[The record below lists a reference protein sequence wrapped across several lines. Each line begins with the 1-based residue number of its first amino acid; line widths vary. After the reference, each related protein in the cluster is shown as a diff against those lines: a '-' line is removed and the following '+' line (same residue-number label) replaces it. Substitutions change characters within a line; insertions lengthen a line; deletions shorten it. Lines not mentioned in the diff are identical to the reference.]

1 MEELVY
7 KEMTGD
13 EEALDWRITRQV
25 MADQVLMQTLE
36 GSQAQ
41 GEKHAVIALV
51 EQGKLVETSIS
62 PEAAVKK
69 RFPFD
74 PVSLAFQYYD
84 PKDGVC
90 LVIVRDGKVVISL
103 NALRPPTQGGP
114 PASA

>member
-1 MEELVY
+1 MDDFVY
-7 KEMTGD
+7 KEMAPD
-13 EEALDWRITRQV
+13 EEALDWQITRQV
-25 MADQVLMQTLE
+25 MADEVLMKTLE

-41 GEKHAVIALV
+41 GEKHAVIAMV

-84 PKDGVC
+84 VKDGVC
-90 LVIVRDGKVVISL
+90 LVIVRDGNVVISI
-103 NALRPPTQGGP
+103 NAVRPPIEGT
-114 PASA
+114 S